1 MNRAGFW
8 NVDLDL
14 DDLDTAASTLRI
26 IDPSTSDHPQ
36 GPLAIATIN
45 VAAFSDLEQPL
56 ANAALMASAPELR
69 NALYQLLREHDAL
82 TIATG
87 GIPGLSD
94 RWPAAADARAALA
107 RALQISV
114 NDLT

>member
-1 MNRAGFW
+1 MLFR
-8 NVDLDL
+8 
-14 DDLDTAASTLRI
+14 S
-26 IDPSTSDHPQ
+26 
-36 GPLAIATIN
+36 
-45 VAAFSDLEQPL
+45 
-56 ANAALMASAPELR
+56 
-69 NALYQLLREHDAL
+69 LLREHDAL